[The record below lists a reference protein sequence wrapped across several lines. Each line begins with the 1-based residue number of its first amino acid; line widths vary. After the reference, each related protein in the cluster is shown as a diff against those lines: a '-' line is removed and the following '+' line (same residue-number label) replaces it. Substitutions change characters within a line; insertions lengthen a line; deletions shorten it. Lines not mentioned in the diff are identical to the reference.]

1 MNDQFDELLSIV
13 RDEMDDNSAE
23 TQIERRVDF
32 IIRELDEFC
41 RLATNRETADL
52 IEGQSP
58 ALGQIQTRIQ
68 LILSF
73 VAARKPTSFRII
85 RNG

>member
-52 IEGQSP
+52 IEGQSFG
-58 ALGQIQTRIQ
+58 LGQVQTRVQ
-68 LILSF
+68 LLLSF
-73 VAARKPTSFRII
+73 VAARKPTQFRIV
-85 RNG
+85 RNA